1 MKKSKKNRCQ
11 CCNKTFAAKIHLV
24 FGDEGKK
31 RNIAAVLLDY
41 IGKSLNELDGIK
53 YGICD
58 PCWQQLIQY
67 NEFKE
72 KCIRANEA
80 TSDDDENDID
90 NDYDNIEDDEASE
103 QNESSSNVTGYMLS
117 EYLDESQYEYLDDSE
132 DMTVEYLDESD
143 SFGEEHVRET
153 NTEIERKK
161 VQFDFTSIIVKPI
174 FMLEIGKYL
183 ILSTFLHLVVSSV
196 LIEKKINGTSLEMF

>member
-24 FGDEGKK
+24 FDDEGKK

-41 IGKSLNELDGIK
+41 IGKSLNELDGIE

-58 PCWQQLIQY
+58 SCWQQLIHY

-80 TSDDDENDID
+80 NSDDDENNID
-90 NDYDNIEDDEASE
+90 NDNDNIEGDEASE
-103 QNESSSNVTGYMLS
+103 QNESSSNVNGYVLS
-117 EYLDESQYEYLDDSE
+117 EYLDESQYEYLDESE
-132 DMTVEYLDESD
+132 DMTAEYLDEND
-143 SFGEEHVRET
+143 SFDEENVRET
-153 NTEIERKK
+153 NTQIERKK
-161 VQFDFTSIIVKPI
+161 VHFDFTSIIVKPI
-174 FMLEIGKYL
+174 FMLEIGKQL
-183 ILSTFLHLVVSSV
+183 ILSTVIHLF
-196 LIEKKINGTSLEMF
+196 SLECFERKTKMN